1 MSATK
6 ETMETAKPRMATAAS
21 ATVRAAVPD
30 ERARARAYL
39 DLWERHLVHAAVNGP
54 VFQGRPPAR

>member
-1 MSATK
+1 MDATK
-6 ETMETAKPRMATAAS
+6 ATAETAKPRTATAAS
-21 ATVRAAVPD
+21 ATDAAPAPD

-54 VFQGRPPAR
+54 VAQGRPPA